1 MGGRPRRHSL
11 KAWTRPL
18 LYRSGA
24 KMGLQFLAQVFVT
37 GTARRNPEGGM
48 VCRGTQ
54 KRCGSGGS
62 KSQPAS
68 WRRSFK
74 LMGVVAALIDLG
86 VVSLQTAVGKS
97 LFSICALVSLRRI
110 YINRKLCLRG
120 AADPKK
126 CLEQSSSICVMLC
139 NEIGY
144 LIIFLTTTLQM
155 KIF

>member
-1 MGGRPRRHSL
+1 MGGRPRRYSL

-86 VVSLQTAVGKS
+86 VVSL
-97 LFSICALVSLRRI
+97 
-110 YINRKLCLRG
+110 
-120 AADPKK
+120 
-126 CLEQSSSICVMLC
+126 
-139 NEIGY
+139 
-144 LIIFLTTTLQM
+144 
-155 KIF
+155 